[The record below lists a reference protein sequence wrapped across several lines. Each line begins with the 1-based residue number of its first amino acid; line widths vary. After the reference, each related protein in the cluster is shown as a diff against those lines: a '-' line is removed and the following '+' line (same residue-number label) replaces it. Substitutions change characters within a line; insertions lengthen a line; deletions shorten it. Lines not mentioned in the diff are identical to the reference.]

1 MFDLTPLHVD
11 GRPVSPQP
19 AVLPDVPGAA
29 PAGLPSSRTMH
40 DRGLEQVSYLSGR
53 LAGLAG
59 SSRYELTPACRDE
72 LAALAAI
79 AECAYVL
86 LEESR
91 G

>member
-1 MFDLTPLHVD
+1 
-11 GRPVSPQP
+11 
-19 AVLPDVPGAA
+19 
-29 PAGLPSSRTMH
+29 MH
-40 DRGLEQVSYLSGR
+40 ERGLEQISYLSGR

-59 SSRYELTPACRDE
+59 TGRYELTSACRDE

-91 G
+91 

>member
-1 MFDLTPLHVD
+1 MSDLTPLHVD
-11 GRPVSPQP
+11 GKPVSPQP

-29 PAGLPSSRTMH
+29 PTGLPSSRTMH

-59 SSRYELTPACRDE
+59 TGRYELTPACRDE

-91 G
+91 